1 MKSLLK
7 ILLISS
13 SLYSC
18 NNRGDSN
25 AETTEVDSASYRDP
39 AKNDHPPQYN
49 NDKSQ
54 NFPEPA
60 GIEADEKEITRQ
72 ITSALLYSKS
82 EINQF
87 RTEISDSLSKSGLPP
102 ERRSFFVKTIR
113 QLESGA
119 ELINKEL
126 ENVMV
131 TDLKRNHDKLSG
143 IIKNMKASEK
153 ELGKMIARLDKI
165 NGYIQLASSLIQ
177 SLAPV
182 TVPGKK
188 QHSGSNKQ

>member
-13 SLYSC
+13 SLYAC

-25 AETTEVDSASYRDP
+25 TKAPEVDSASYRDS
-39 AKNDHPPQYN
+39 AKNDHPLQYD
-49 NDKSQ
+49 NDKTQ

-60 GIEADEKEITRQ
+60 GIEANEKEITRQ
-72 ITSALLYSKS
+72 ITSVLLYSKS

-87 RTEISDSLSKSGLPP
+87 RTEISDSLSKAGLPP
-102 ERRSFFVKTIR
+102 GRRSFFVKTIR

-126 ENVMV
+126 ENVLI
-131 TDLKRNHDKLSG
+131 TDLQKNHDKLSG

-182 TVPGKK
+182 SVPAKK
-188 QHSGSNKQ
+188 QNSDSNKQ